1 MCHIVTGHKS
11 KNSNGYS
18 LEFKVL
24 FDTFSFKK
32 KYYFFSVPYWG
43 ATFRFLMEKR
53 KMPRN
58 SAATTMPMG

>member
-18 LEFKVL
+18 LKIKVL

-43 ATFRFLMEKR
+43 VTFRFLME
-53 KMPRN
+53 
-58 SAATTMPMG
+58 